1 LQNFHHY
8 RAGKLHFFCPL
19 CKYHQSTNTIERV
32 TLKHHFQL
40 GVLTAATAGLA
51 WPLCGIK
58 GLYFYF
64 FFWLVFEFAYRIR
77 KRQALICESCGFD
90 PFLYKQDVQKA
101 RAALK
106 KHWEHRIET
115 EDLFAGKKL
124 RNYQTSGVKVERKG
138 IKGAP
143 EAWAEV
149 SEDFPSQNGAS
160 SPPNALDLSS

>member
-1 LQNFHHY
+1 MEHFHHS

-32 TLKHHFQL
+32 KLRHHFQL

-51 WPLCGIK
+51 WPVCGEK
-58 GLYFYF
+58 GLFLYF
-64 FFWLVFEFAYRIR
+64 FFWLVFEFAYRMR

-90 PFLYKQDVQKA
+90 PFLYKQDVHKA

-106 KHWEHRIET
+106 KHWEQRIET
-115 EDLFAGKKL
+115 ENLFAGKKL
-124 RNYQTSGVKVERKG
+124 KNYQTSGVKIERKG
-138 IKGAP
+138 IKGSP

-149 SEDFPSQNGAS
+149 SGENPGQNNQYTTGDA
-160 SPPNALDLSS
+160 PDLNA